1 MEPPV
6 TTVTGSAQNRILF
19 DQLLSCMPPLADIS
33 ADLLPANHNELL
45 IFEESNNVLHS
56 THNAQLTAARCRLG
70 ALKDKLFETIN
81 TGHWS
86 SVPTALRR
94 SYTMATFLS
103 ALYTVH
109 TAHPMSRKCAQQI
122 VFHLDHGL
130 LLGSPLRQPH
140 HQLLSVA
147 IEHVTAALRVLA
159 DPLPSTLQFP
169 PIPQHLRSAD
179 ELTGGDL
186 PVLQR
191 PTLEQFRR
199 DHFDPLRPAILTDCM
214 AGWPAMR
221 RWCDA
226 AYLLECAGERTVPVE
241 VGASYT
247 QADWS
252 QELQRFG
259 DFLRRHLMGETTAAD
274 AGSHDEPVEYL
285 AQHNL
290 FDQIP
295 ALRADLLVPEYCCLR
310 SEPAEAAD
318 ATSKPLTSAA
328 AAAEVDIR
336 AWLGPAGTVSPAHT
350 DPKHNLLCQVFGH
363 KQVILAAPGDTANM
377 YAHGQRML
385 HNTSQLDA
393 EAVDVQRFPRAAA
406 VRWYRTRLYRGE
418 MLYIP
423 PGWWHHV
430 RALERSF
437 SVSFWWE

>member
-6 TTVTGSAQNRILF
+6 VSTIDSTANRILF
-19 DQLLSCMPPLADIS
+19 QKLVALLPSLADIT
-33 ADLLPANHNELL
+33 ADLQPDDHNELA
-45 IFEESNNVLHS
+45 IFGETFGVLH
-56 THNAQLTAARCRLG
+56 TITDIADTQMAAARCRLD
-70 ALKDKLFETIN
+70 ALKDKLFELIN

-86 SVPTALRR
+86 RVPMAVRR
-94 SYTMATFLS
+94 AYTLSTYLS
-103 ALYTVH
+103 ALFTIYT
-109 TAHPMSRKCAQQI
+109 TNPMPLKRARQI

-140 HQLLSVA
+140 DQLLAAA
-147 IEHVTAALRVLA
+147 IEHITAALRLLA
-159 DPLPSTLQFP
+159 VPAAAQCP
-169 PIPQHLRSAD
+169 PIPPMPQHCRSAD
-179 ELTGGDL
+179 ELTGCDL

-199 DHFDPLRPAILTDCM
+199 EHFDPLRPAILTDCM

-221 RWCDA
+221 RWCDTD
-226 AYLLECAGERTVPVE
+226 YLLESAGERTVPIE
-241 VGASYT
+241 IGSSYT

-259 DFLRRHLMGETTAAD
+259 DFLRRHLVGGESETAPD
-274 AGSHDEPVEYL
+274 QPVEYL

-295 ALRADLLVPEYCCLR
+295 ALRADLIVPEYCCLR
-310 SEPAEAAD
+310 SPVPAD
-318 ATSKPLTSAA
+318 GAA
-328 AAAEVDIR
+328 ATTSPTAPAPADVDIR
-336 AWLGPAGTVSPAHT
+336 AWLGPSGTVSPAHT

-363 KQVILAAPGDTANM
+363 KQIILAAPCDTGNM
-377 YAHGQRML
+377 YAHGARML
-385 HNTSQLDA
+385 HNTSQLNA
-393 EAVDVQRFPRAAA
+393 EAVDTERFPRAAA
-406 VRWYRTRLYRGE
+406 IRWYRMRLYRGE